1 MSELN
6 ELATEYLKI
15 SQELKEAQD
24 KMKVQRDRK
33 KALNDKIV
41 ELMNTTNKAEVSLSS
56 GTIKLD
62 KKKKPEG
69 VNKKSIMSAVS
80 EKYGNNDA
88 NEIADLVMKN
98 RPKKEA
104 LSLKVDT

>member
-6 ELATEYLKI
+6 ELASEYLKI
-15 SQELKEAQD
+15 CQELKEAQE
-24 KMKVQRDRK
+24 KLKAQRDRK

-41 ELMNTTNKAEVSLSS
+41 ELMNTTNKGEVSTSS

-62 KKKKPEG
+62 KKQKPEG
-69 VNKKSIMSAVS
+69 VNKKTIMSAVS

-88 NEIADLVMKN
+88 NEIADMVMKN
-98 RPKKEA
+98 RPKKES
-104 LSLKVDT
+104 LSLKVDS